1 MYYQELIAKE
11 RLGLG
16 NTSPRGGQDE
26 GSSYMEQFK
35 KNKNKKVIQ
44 SK

>member
-26 GSSYMEQFK
+26 GSYMEQFK
-35 KNKNKKVIQ
+35 KNKNKKVMR
-44 SK
+44 